1 MYTTPNCNT
10 VITTKQHIKI
20 FLDQQPAFIT
30 TITMAVG
37 KMQNCGMCK
46 VKCGMKT
53 VKCAV
58 ERWVKCVMRKFAVC
72 GQSYIH
78 GKEQL
83 IPMIMNGRVLYVSCY
98 V

>member
-53 VKCAV
+53 VKMCCGTVGKVRNAEICRMWAIIYPREGTV
-58 ERWVKCVMRKFAVC
+58 NSYDYEWACVVR
-72 GQSYIH
+72 
-78 GKEQL
+78 
-83 IPMIMNGRVLYVSCY
+83 
-98 V
+98 